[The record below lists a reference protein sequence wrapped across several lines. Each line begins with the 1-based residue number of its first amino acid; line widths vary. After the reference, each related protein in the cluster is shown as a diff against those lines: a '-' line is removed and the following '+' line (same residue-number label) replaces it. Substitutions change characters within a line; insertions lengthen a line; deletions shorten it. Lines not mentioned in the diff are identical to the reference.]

1 MKQLPFLHLAT
12 SDEVATT
19 HLLNPFELGCVF
31 KLRFQLW
38 ENNTIPLEDNDNY
51 LSRICNT
58 TPKKFRLA
66 RANFDYLF
74 KKENGN
80 IFHISDREKWHQA
93 LKKSKVMS
101 NNSLVRW
108 NKDNA
113 NAMQKHSQLE
123 VEVQSEQEPQLKLK
137 PTDNG
142 NEPRFDKS
150 VWSPTWLIFNEKW
163 KELPHKRGSLKKA
176 CTNYLSSKDDP
187 NLDIP
192 NIEELFVFYNNH
204 QKQYADQPKYITS
217 LDRYIDDCKWLEDT
231 SFEIKQSLSE
241 EKKDEDQDAMDRSAW
256 ETAKRIGRWFP
267 AYKSEMISRCE
278 RKFGSITD

>member
-101 NNSLVRW
+101 NNSLIRW

-123 VEVQSEQEPQLKLK
+123 VEVQSEQEPQLQSK
-137 PTDNG
+137 PIDNA
-142 NEPRFDKS
+142 NEPRFDQT
-150 VWSPTWLIFNEKW
+150 VWNPTWLIFNEKFN
-163 KELPHKRGSLKKA
+163 ELPHKRGSLKKA
-176 CTNYLSSKDDP
+176 CINYLSSKDDP
-187 NLDIP
+187 NIDIP
-192 NIEELFVFYNNH
+192 NIEKLFVFYNNH

-231 SFEIKQSLSE
+231 SFEIKQSLKEKSE
-241 EKKDEDQDAMDRSAW
+241 AEFQEELDRKDW
-256 ETAKRIGRWFP
+256 EFAKRMKCWLP
-267 AYKSEMISRCE
+267 AISSERIRRCE
-278 RKFGSITD
+278 KKFGSILE